1 MFTKIQSILFCHK
14 KHFKVYIIYKR
25 KIYALFVNNKD
36 NNVFYVMV
44 IGIFLTNLLPIFLS
58 INFSVLLFDSSLD
71 YLIELFSLFF
81 YCFCTSFNQNSSVF
95 LTYDGESHI
104 VLKYNNGN
112 MTFLRLLLANQVTYV
127 FHSND
132 KEDYI
137 NFPFFFI
144 FRFLN
149 KTSESLEKLRVSIK
163 IFAQKNK
170 ILLLDDFTA
179 VVDRNKFIYI
189 IYFSLLRNL
198 KEEWQL
204 MKI

>member
-1 MFTKIQSILFCHK
+1 
-14 KHFKVYIIYKR
+14 
-25 KIYALFVNNKD
+25 
-36 NNVFYVMV
+36 MV

-58 INFSVLLFDSSLD
+58 INFSVLLFDS
-71 YLIELFSLFF
+71 ELFSLFF

-179 VVDRNKFIYI
+179 VQIGINLHVYI
-189 IYFSLLRNL
+189 FFYLRNL